1 MDNESAK
8 KASSYKKGDLLRI
21 SSRNGASNWFVKQI
35 DDKSNSLTLSGEH
48 SNRPKKLILDKIDFK
63 NQFVSKI
70 EKAEMEVR
78 EGEILRTSSR
88 MYEHNIESNT
98 DLKVKKIVPGFL
110 VLKDGKKSILM
121 IKASLNGA
129 PLKYGY
135 TKSLH
140 TTSTKRYDT
149 TVSVLKPYQTN
160 KNNIFKINA
169 LSKSSSIIVTED
181 KEKAIKYS
189 HRETNR
195 GSSISADN
203 YSGLSIEAGN
213 ILNRISET
221 TAVFSKQD
229 YFKEAISNN
238 KDYTQ
243 SKLNTDIADA
253 LENGYLIKKDYSL
266 KKPLIIYHLSNEKM
280 KSKNINLRLD
290 FELEQNSSLKLIDFF
305 SDDSEKN
312 FMNIFYNFNLDKDA
326 ILKNYKIDKS
336 LNKNLKYSFNN
347 INQKQNSISETFIFS
362 AGSDYFKNEINCNLK
377 GEYSS
382 AFINGIF
389 SLDDNKQHEIRTTIN
404 HLVENTKSYQL
415 IKSVLGKNTKSAYQG
430 RIYVD
435 SKAQKTDGYQLS
447 KAILLDETSEF
458 NAKPELEIYADDVKC
473 SHGSASGSLDDNS
486 IFYLMSRGLN
496 YKQAKGLLINGFLLD
511 VIEKITDA
519 EIKDLLK
526 KMIGLK
532 K

>member
-1 MDNESAK
+1 MKEQ
-8 KASSYKKGDLLRI
+8 L
-21 SSRNGASNWFVKQI
+21 
-35 DDKSNSLTLSGEH
+35 
-48 SNRPKKLILDKIDFK
+48 KIDFNK
-63 NQFVSKI
+63 IQEVSNFSNRDI
-70 EKAEMEVR
+70 E
-78 EGEILRTSSR
+78 I
-88 MYEHNIESNT
+88 
-98 DLKVKKIVPGFL
+98 
-110 VLKDGKKSILM
+110 KKSY
-121 IKASLNGA
+121 LNKFIENGF
-129 PLKYGY
+129 PNRKQENWKFL
-135 TKSLH
+135 
-140 TTSTKRYDT
+140 D
-149 TVSVLKPYQTN
+149 
-160 KNNIFKINA
+160 INQ
-169 LSKSSSIIVTED
+169 I
-181 KEKAIKYS
+181 
-189 HRETNR
+189 
-195 GSSISADN
+195 
-203 YSGLSIEAGN
+203 
-213 ILNRISET
+213 
-221 TAVFSKQD
+221 
-229 YFKEAISNN
+229 ISNN
-238 KDYTQ
+238 ISDLSFYNDYSIENKIDPSIFIDDLEHNKIIFINGRVEKIEFSYEDKKQIEIIEDSYTTDK
-243 SKLNTDIADA
+243 SENNNSLIDLNIA
-253 LENGYLIKKDYSL
+253 LSNKHFKILIKKGYSL
-266 KKPLIIYHLSNEKM
+266 KKPLIIYHLTNEKM

-312 FMNIFYNFNLDKDA
+312 FMNIFYNFNLDRDA
-326 ILKNYKIDKS
+326 ILKNYKIDRS

-347 INQKQNSISETFIFS
+347 INQKQNSISETFVFS

>member
-1 MDNESAK
+1 MKEQ
-8 KASSYKKGDLLRI
+8 L
-21 SSRNGASNWFVKQI
+21 
-35 DDKSNSLTLSGEH
+35 
-48 SNRPKKLILDKIDFK
+48 KIDFNK
-63 NQFVSKI
+63 IQEVSNFSNRDI
-70 EKAEMEVR
+70 E
-78 EGEILRTSSR
+78 I
-88 MYEHNIESNT
+88 
-98 DLKVKKIVPGFL
+98 
-110 VLKDGKKSILM
+110 KKSY
-121 IKASLNGA
+121 LNKFIENGF
-129 PLKYGY
+129 PNRKQENWKFL
-135 TKSLH
+135 
-140 TTSTKRYDT
+140 D
-149 TVSVLKPYQTN
+149 
-160 KNNIFKINA
+160 INQ
-169 LSKSSSIIVTED
+169 I
-181 KEKAIKYS
+181 
-189 HRETNR
+189 
-195 GSSISADN
+195 
-203 YSGLSIEAGN
+203 
-213 ILNRISET
+213 
-221 TAVFSKQD
+221 
-229 YFKEAISNN
+229 ISNN
-238 KDYTQ
+238 ISDLSFYNDYSIENKIDSSIFIDDLEHNKIIFINGRIEKIDFSYEDKKQIEIIEDSYTIDK
-243 SKLNTDIADA
+243 SENNNSLIDLNIA
-253 LENGYLIKKDYSL
+253 LSNKHFKILIKKGYSL
-266 KKPLIIYHLSNEKM
+266 KKPLIIYHLTNEKM

-312 FMNIFYNFNLDKDA
+312 FMNIFYNFNLDRDA

-347 INQKQNSISETFIFS
+347 INQKQNSISETFVFS
-362 AGSDYFKNEINCNLK
+362 AGSDYFKNEINCNLS